1 MRLRQLYLSE
11 NQLEGQGAQA
21 FAAYIQNIDTLET
34 IDFAKNNIDSEGLI
48 ALLTSLEHCAKS
60 GSLQKLVISE
70 NWIQSTAAITALVTL
85 ITFARALSSLD
96 ISDLQIEK
104 SKQQKRIIEAL
115 VESPC
120 AKQLTELKW
129 NSDIKMDRV
138 GREALESLMSR
149 VILPKLKTIE
159 L

>member
-1 MRLRQLYLSE
+1 M
-11 NQLEGQGAQA
+11 
-21 FAAYIQNIDTLET
+21 
-34 IDFAKNNIDSEGLI
+34 
-48 ALLTSLEHCAKS
+48 EHCAKS
-60 GSLQKLVISE
+60 GNLQKLVISE

-85 ITFARALSSLD
+85 ITFAKALSSLD

-104 SKQQKRIIEAL
+104 SKQQKRIIVAL
-115 VESPC
+115 VDSPC

-138 GREALESLMSR
+138 GREALESFTSR
-149 VILPKLKTIE
+149 IMLPKLKKIE